1 MQINNKTICLKYRVN
16 IFLAFMCAV
25 IAGPKEVKEKKD
37 KILTFN
43 LQKLPPSWLFS
54 FPYLNSP

>member
-25 IAGPKEVKEKKD
+25 IAGPKEVKEKID
-37 KILTFN
+37 KILTCSEKEILRTKN
-43 LQKLPPSWLFS
+43 
-54 FPYLNSP
+54 